1 MTDVA
6 ADALSHARGTVPTVL
21 RSQQRGGLGSFS
33 LVSQRYLLIL
43 RFAVV
48 NSVGFALLAAAWSE
62 GLIDPIIRTDSTH
75 LCLLIF
81 VVFVGGLAVT
91 GQRVWRTSVEMNLAK
106 EFDSSRP
113 SRAQRYLAEVR
124 GKDSGARG
132 IAASSLKFKLGHRI
146 AVVRQISSTLVILGL
161 IGTVIGFIVS
171 LSGVD
176 PQKAG
181 DVAAVGPMVSKLI
194 EGMAIA
200 LYTTLVGGVL
210 NIWLNVNANMLASAT
225 VNLITEIIAVGER
238 HAGP

>member
-1 MTDVA
+1 M
-6 ADALSHARGTVPTVL
+6 
-21 RSQQRGGLGSFS
+21 
-33 LVSQRYLLIL
+33 L
-43 RFAVV
+43 RFTVV
-48 NSVGFALLAAAWSE
+48 NSVGFALLAAAWVE
-62 GLIDPIIRTDSTH
+62 GLIDPIVATDTTH

-81 VVFVGGLAVT
+81 AVFLAGLGVCA
-91 GQRVWRTSVEMNLAK
+91 QKIWRCSVEMNLAK
-106 EFDSSRP
+106 EFDPAVP
-113 SRAQRYLAEVR
+113 SRAQRYFAEVR
-124 GKDSGARG
+124 GRDSGARG

-146 AVVRQISSTLVILGL
+146 SVVRHISSTLVILGL

-200 LYTTLVGGVL
+200 LYTTLVGGIL
-210 NIWLNVNANMLASAT
+210 NIWLNINANMLASAT
-225 VNLITEIIAVGER
+225 VNLITEIVAVGER